1 MSDTPPTLDD
11 LRRRI
16 DRLDDALHDA
26 LMHRAALV
34 AEVARLKA
42 ADSTPPLRPGREA
55 QILRRLVKR
64 HSGAFPKPVLVRLWR
79 ELLSGTT
86 AMQTKLEI
94 AVSAPQTGAALWDL
108 ARDHFGSHT
117 AMTPL
122 RSAGEVV
129 SAVIEGRASLGIVPV
144 PGPREGDG
152 WWRRL
157 MGADPQKPRV
167 IARLPFGTRGNARP
181 EDADACV
188 IARIEPEPSG
198 DDVSL
203 YIIETSEGVSRT
215 RVIAALA
222 EAGLEAARL
231 AGTEPGGARDAQL
244 VELQGW
250 IAPEDGRLQAGAR
263 AIGEKLLGVSSLGFY
278 ARPLSPAEL
287 QGRAP

>member
-1 MSDTPPTLDD
+1 MTDTPSLDD

-26 LMHRAALV
+26 LMQRAELV
-34 AEVARLKA
+34 AEVARRKA
-42 ADSTPPLRPGREA
+42 ADATPPLRPGREA
-55 QILRRLVKR
+55 QILRRLVAR
-64 HSGAFPKPVLVRLWR
+64 HRGAFAKPVLVRLWR

-86 AMQTKLEI
+86 AMQAKLE
-94 AVSAPQTGAALWDL
+94 VVVTAPPTGTSLWDL
-108 ARDHFGSHT
+108 SRDHFGSQT

-157 MGADPQKPRV
+157 MSADPQKPRV
-167 IARLPFGTRGNARP
+167 IARLPFGARGNARP
-181 EDADACV
+181 EDADAFV

-215 RVIAALA
+215 RVIAVLT
-222 EAGLEAARL
+222 EAGLAAARL
-231 AGTEPGGARDAQL
+231 AGTVPGGARDAQL

-250 IAPEDGRLQAGAR
+250 IAPEDARLAAGA
-263 AIGEKLLGVSSLGFY
+263 AALGEKLLGVSSLGFY
-278 ARPLSPAEL
+278 ARPLNPAEL
-287 QGRAP
+287 QGDAS